1 MSGCTSNDELNND
14 RELVERF
21 LQEYYSQ
28 LTMTSTD
35 WSRVEDTMNS
45 DSDYNN
51 WWFLDSFDSY
61 MTELCLESYVSNRLL
76 PNINMKDM
84 DTDEVTIVGV
94 ELIKKDEGT
103 YRDYYKNSD
112 VDYRLYDI
120 SFTVKTE
127 TKGKTASFLNSIEIR
142 IISENGHP
150 IIDNVRGKMIWE

>member
-76 PNINMKDM
+76 PNKNMKDM
-84 DTDEVTIVGV
+84 NINEVTIVDV
-94 ELIKKDEGT
+94 E
-103 YRDYYKNSD
+103 
-112 VDYRLYDI
+112 
-120 SFTVKTE
+120 
-127 TKGKTASFLNSIEIR
+127 
-142 IISENGHP
+142 
-150 IIDNVRGKMIWE
+150 

>member
-51 WWFLDSFDSY
+51 WWFLDSFDSH

-84 DTDEVTIVGV
+84 NTDEVTIVDV

-103 YRDYYKNSD
+103 
-112 VDYRLYDI
+112 
-120 SFTVKTE
+120 
-127 TKGKTASFLNSIEIR
+127 
-142 IISENGHP
+142 
-150 IIDNVRGKMIWE
+150 

>member
-1 MSGCTSNDELNND
+1 
-14 RELVERF
+14 
-21 LQEYYSQ
+21 
-28 LTMTSTD
+28 
-35 WSRVEDTMNS
+35 MNS

-76 PNINMKDM
+76 PNKNMKDM
-84 DTDEVTIVGV
+84 NINEVTIVDV

-112 VDYRLYDI
+112 INYRLYDI